1 MTFLHRCI
9 PAIAFTSTV
18 LIFFFTSLH
27 ACAYILHDVVNR
39 DRIIHADAIPARTHA
54 SLDAHA
60 FHDDSY
66 RGHYLADS
74 NAAYSDVELTAKRND
89 MQQESVRRFAPMY
102 AKDLVASAGSLEWQA
117 THNAMPWINPDVAE
131 ADLVDVTLE
140 VEVTQ
145 EATTVLPAPTTLAL
159 MGIGL
164 MGLTLHRRRTYWA
177 RR

>member
-1 MTFLHRCI
+1 MIFLHRCI

-39 DRIIHADAIPARTHA
+39 DRIIHAIPARAHA
-54 SLDAHA
+54 LLDAYA

-66 RGHYLADS
+66 LSLDGHYPS
-74 NAAYSDVELTAKRND
+74 NPRETYTDVELTAEYND
-89 MQQESVRRFAPMY
+89 MQQVFVRRFAPVY
-102 AKDLVASAGSLEWQA
+102 SEDLVASSLEWQA
-117 THNAMPWINPDVAE
+117 AHNVMPWINPDVAE

-140 VEVTQ
+140 VEVTP

-164 MGLTLHRRRTYWA
+164 MGLTLHRRRTHWV